1 MVNRQIVLT
10 HVLAFAVGVLLT
22 LLLASRFH
30 GARYV
35 PFDAARTRILD
46 TRNGR
51 VYAQGGGQEYRKW
64 IIEVEKVG
72 TRK

>member
-1 MVNRQIVLT
+1 MVNRKIVLT

-51 VYAQGGGQEYRKW
+51 VYAQGEYGKW
-64 IIEVEKVG
+64 IIEVERVG
-72 TRK
+72 K